1 MSSIRFGFAGKWRI
15 PGVLSSMND
24 SQAASSRNALL
35 DRAAARLAAAGRD
48 APRRTAEWLL
58 MEVLDTDRGQLYAH
72 ADQAVEPEATRQFEG
87 MVDRCEAGEPLQH
100 VLGYTSFRGLRIE
113 VSPAVMIPRPE
124 TEEVAGAA
132 LRAIDEVDRPRV
144 LDVGTG
150 SGCIALALKHE
161 RPDAVVHGWDVS
173 AEALAVARRNARQLD
188 LDVTFAE
195 VDLFSDAARQHDA
208 HVDLLVSNPPYIPD
222 DEADQLSATVR
233 DYDPPEALFA
243 GEDPLR
249 FYRVLAEKAS
259 GLCRPG
265 AAVVL
270 EMHAEYADASAQV
283 AREAGLTDVRVERDL
298 SDRPRILIGDVP
310 NRED

>member
-1 MSSIRFGFAGKWRI
+1 
-15 PGVLSSMND
+15 MND
-24 SQAASSRNALL
+24 SQTSSSRKALL
-35 DRAAARLAAAGRD
+35 DRAAARLDAAGRD
-48 APRRTAEWLL
+48 APRRMGEWLL

-72 ADQAVEPEATRQFEG
+72 ADQAVDPAAAEQFDD

-113 VSPAVMIPRPE
+113 VSSAVMIPRPE
-124 TEEVAGAA
+124 TEEVVGAA
-132 LRAIDEVDRPRV
+132 LRVIAAIDRPRV

-161 RPDAVVHGWDVS
+161 RPDATVEGWDVS
-173 AEALAVARRNARQLD
+173 AAALAVARRNARKLD
-188 LDVTFAE
+188 LEVAFSE
-195 VDLFSDAARQHDA
+195 VDLFSDAALRGDA
-208 HVDLLVSNPPYIPD
+208 RVDLLVSNPPYIPD
-222 DEADQLSATVR
+222 DEAEQLSATVR

-249 FYRVLAEKAS
+249 FYRGLAERAF

-265 AAVVL
+265 GAVVL
-270 EMHAEYADASAQV
+270 ETHAEYADASAQV

-298 SDRPRILIGDVP
+298 SDRSRILIGYVP

>member
-1 MSSIRFGFAGKWRI
+1 MTQPQEA
-15 PGVLSSMND
+15 P
-24 SQAASSRNALL
+24 SRKHLL
-35 DRAAARLAAAGRD
+35 DRAAARLDAAGRD

-58 MEVLDTDRGQLYAH
+58 MEVLDTDRGHLYAH
-72 ADQAVEPEATRQFEG
+72 ADQAVGPDAAEQFEG

-100 VLGYTSFRGLRIE
+100 VLGYTSFRGLRIK

-124 TEEVAGAA
+124 TEEVTGAA
-132 LRAIDEVDRPRV
+132 LRAIDEIDRPQV

-161 RPDAVVHGWDVS
+161 RPDAVVEGWDVS
-173 AEALAVARRNARQLD
+173 AEALALARRNARQLG
-188 LDVTFAE
+188 LDVTFSE
-195 VDLFSDAARQHDA
+195 VDLFSDTARPPDDRVH
-208 HVDLLVSNPPYIPD
+208 LLVSNPPYIPD

-249 FYRVLAEKAS
+249 FYRALAEKAF

-270 EMHAEYADASAQV
+270 ETHAEYADASAQV

-310 NRED
+310 NRTD

>member
-1 MSSIRFGFAGKWRI
+1 MSLTRFGFVDKRRAVV
-15 PGVLSSMND
+15 PVPMD
-24 SQAASSRNALL
+24 DPPEASTRTRLL
-35 DRAAARLAAAGRD
+35 DWAAARLDAAGRE
-48 APRRTAEWLL
+48 APRRSAEWVL
-58 MEVLDTDRGQLYAH
+58 MEVLDTGRGKLYAH
-72 ADQAVEPEATRQFEG
+72 ADQAVEPDAAAQFTA
-87 MVDRCEAGEPLQH
+87 MIDRYEAGEPLQH

-124 TEEVAGAA
+124 TEEVTGAA
-132 LRAIDEVDRPRV
+132 LRTVEGIDRPRV

-161 RPDAVVHGWDVS
+161 CPDAVVEGWDVS
-173 AEALAVARRNARQLD
+173 VEALAVARRNARQLG
-188 LDVTFAE
+188 LDVAFSE
-195 VDLFSDAARQHDA
+195 VDLFSDAARLPDDR
-208 HVDLLVSNPPYIPD
+208 VDLLVSNPPYIPD

-243 GEDPLR
+243 GADPLR
-249 FYRVLAEKAS
+249 FYRALAEKAF

-270 EMHAEYADASAQV
+270 ETHAEYADASARV
-283 AREAGLTDVRVERDL
+283 AREAGLTDVRMEHDL
-298 SDRPRILIGDVP
+298 SDRPRILIGHVP